1 MTNPTSNFGW
11 QMPTSTDLVT
21 DLPADFEVFG
31 QAVDTDFVDLLG
43 GTTGQVLSKTSATDL
58 DFTWVTANPGDITG
72 VTAGTGISGGGTS
85 GTVTVS
91 IDTAVTADLT
101 TSQTLTN
108 KTLTS
113 PALTTP
119 TISTLTTNGDI
130 LYGSGSGAIARL
142 GIGSSAQVLTV
153 AGGIPSWA
161 TPAGG
166 SLILISTT
174 TLSAVSSQSFNS
186 VFTSTYRNYQIAI
199 NLSGTF
205 AGTSFLGFRFRAS
218 STDTTSLYQSRLQ
231 SLNTNTGGSTSFDYN
246 DQIGSRINLGYLKWN
261 TDPQLSGLINVTNPQ
276 ASQASGVSGIMT
288 GGDYYG
294 IAPVSS
300 LSMAILGDTTAYDG
314 FTLTPSGGGT
324 LTGTVSIYGLAK

>member
-91 IDTAVTADLT
+91 IDTTVTADLT

-119 TISTLTTNGDI
+119 TISTLTTNGDL
-130 LYGSGSGAIARL
+130 LYGTGSGALARTA
-142 GIGSSAQVLTV
+142 IGSTGNVLTV
-153 AGGIPSWA
+153 SGGLPVWSA
-161 TPAGG
+161 PAGG
-166 SLILISTT
+166 GGKVLQVVYGSTT
-174 TLSAVSSQSFNS
+174 TNVNVTNDTFVDSNLTATITPSLASSKVLVLVSQNGCFVND
-186 VFTSTYRNYQIAI
+186 TSGNGVQ
-199 NLSGTF
+199 LQV
-205 AGTSFLGFRFRAS
+205 FRAS
-218 STDTTSLYQSRLQ
+218 TNIGQFAYYLGYSATATRMGSAASASILDTPATTSATIYKTKVANIL
-231 SLNTNTGGSTSFDYN
+231 
-246 DQIGSRINLGYLKWN
+246 
-261 TDPQLSGLINVTNPQ
+261 
-276 ASQASGVSGIMT
+276 ASGGTISVQHAS
-288 GGDYYG
+288 
-294 IAPVSS
+294 A
-300 LSMAILGDTTAYDG
+300 LSTIILLEIGA
-314 FTLTPSGGGT
+314 
-324 LTGTVSIYGLAK
+324 